1 MTNRYNNSLLTPSL
15 FLKIGGWRQ
24 PIIMVDRIIDFTPGE
39 KGSITVI
46 KHVTY
51 NDNYMLGHYP
61 EDPVMPGIMIAE
73 IFGQASEYF
82 SFIDDFCSIYK
93 QQTSIVLNSFSE
105 VSQVIKQPE
114 SELILVV
121 HRSRVS
127 GVLVSHDLKFK
138 NPAYP
143 GDTIEV
149 KSSLLLSDINNFKH
163 YLVEARVGKKIIAH
177 GKIVN
182 YREDIKFK

>member
-24 PIIMVDRIIDFTPGE
+24 PIIMVDRIIDFIPGE
-39 KGSITVI
+39 KGSITII

-51 NDNYMLGHYP
+51 NDNYLLGHYP

-93 QQTSIVLNSFSE
+93 KGKNVVLNCFSE
-105 VSQVIKQPE
+105 VAQAIKQPE
-114 SELILVV
+114 SELILIE
-121 HRSRVS
+121 HRSRVE
-127 GVLVSHDLKFK
+127 GVLVSQNLKFK
-138 NPAYP
+138 NSVYP

-163 YLVEARVGKKIIAH
+163 YLVEARVGKKIIAN
-177 GKIVN
+177 GTIVN
-182 YREDIKFK
+182 YREDIKFE